1 MVDVELDEVD
11 GVVHVGQA
19 GGGPTAGAFLDH
31 VDELGPGFFGVFVL
45 YALGVFGDGAEQ
57 DAYGCVGASFA

>member
-11 GVVHVGQA
+11 GVVHVWQTGR
-19 GGGPTAGAFLDH
+19 GPAAGAFLDH

-45 YALGVFGDGAEQ
+45 YALGVFGDGAE
-57 DAYGCVGASFA
+57 